1 MSIMLPYKSD
11 ETLVI
16 LLFEIILD
24 RLSWFRSE
32 KFEVVLEGLNIIQI
46 RSVNIGEAWELLIN
60 HNVGVLV
67 VHKTESPRLIVSY
80 IKESPVQLLFRNF
93 HRATFRTLFVLLASI
108 SVLLVCGCQ

>member
-1 MSIMLPYKSD
+1 MLPYKSD

-24 RLSWFRSE
+24 RLSWLRSE

-46 RSVNIGEAWELLIN
+46 RSVNIGEARELLIN
-60 HNVGVLV
+60 HNVGVFV

>member
-1 MSIMLPYKSD
+1 MLPYKSD

-16 LLFEIILD
+16 LLFENILD

-32 KFEVVLEGLNIIQI
+32 KFEVVLEGLDILQI
-46 RSVNIGEAWELLIN
+46 RSVNIGEAWKLLIH

-67 VHKTESPRLIVSY
+67 VHKAKSPRFIVSY

-93 HRATFRTLFVLLASI
+93 HSATFRTLFVLLAPI
-108 SVLLVCGCQ
+108 SVLLICGCQ